1 MRAVKLDRRTP
12 RFGFDPHSF
21 REIEKRYIY
30 MENFIAVVLAAAV
43 LGGILWL
50 AKRFLKPVKGP
61 LPDCCGGKGNR
72 DVKV

>member
-1 MRAVKLDRRTP
+1 
-12 RFGFDPHSF
+12 
-21 REIEKRYIY
+21 